1 MAKIR
6 KVAPSVKESEG
17 KHDAG
22 RRLTLHVPMRW
33 GDMDAYGHI
42 NNVEVLRILEE
53 ARVHAFG
60 PPAGTGLP
68 GVEVAQPIFSDL
80 PENTQALVVEHRV
93 KYLSPL
99 NYRNIAAVVEVWVS
113 AIKGASFTVAYA
125 IFDPV
130 TEKKCVI
137 AETVLAFFHEP
148 SGTLVRLDDA
158 KKTQLETLQGPKNFK
173 P

>member
-1 MAKIR
+1 M
-6 KVAPSVKESEG
+6 KVVQEKFDDG
-17 KHDAG
+17 Q
-22 RRLTLHVPMRW
+22 RLTLAVPMRW

-60 PPAGTGLP
+60 PPSGTGLP
-68 GVEVAQPIFSDL
+68 GTDVEMPIFSEL
-80 PENTQALVVEHRV
+80 AAGVQALVVEHRV
-93 KYLSPL
+93 RYLAQL
-99 NYRNIAAVVEVWVS
+99 NYRNVAASVQLWIS

-130 TEKKCVI
+130 TESKCVI

-148 SGTLVRLDDA
+148 SNTLVRLPA
-158 KKTQLETLQGPKNFK
+158 EKKNQLEPLRGPANFK

>member
-1 MAKIR
+1 MMNSPQEQTVQEKF
-6 KVAPSVKESEG
+6 
-17 KHDAG
+17 DDD
-22 RRLTLHVPMRW
+22 RRLTLQVPMRW

-68 GVEVAQPIFSDL
+68 GIDVALPIFSELDADV
-80 PENTQALVVEHRV
+80 QALVVEHRV

-99 NYRNIAAVVEVWVS
+99 NYRNIAATVQVWVS
-113 AIKGASFTVAYA
+113 AVKGASFTVAYG

-130 TEKKCVI
+130 TDVKCVI

-148 SGTLVRLDDA
+148 SGTLVRLSA
-158 KKTQLETLQGPKNFK
+158 EKKAQLEPLRGPANFK
-173 P
+173 A

>member
-1 MAKIR
+1 MDIAE
-6 KVAPSVKESEG
+6 KVPEA
-17 KHDAG
+17 HDDG
-22 RRLTLHVPMRW
+22 GTRLTVHVPMRW

-68 GVEVAQPIFSDL
+68 GVDVERPIFTDL
-80 PENTQALVVEHRV
+80 PAGTQSLVVEHRV

-99 NYRNIAAVVEVWVS
+99 NYRNIPARIEVWVS
-113 AIKGASFTVAYA
+113 AVKGASFTVAYA

-130 TEKKCVI
+130 AGTRCVI
-137 AETVLAFFHEP
+137 AETVLAFFNEV
-148 SGTLVRLDDA
+148 SGTLLRVA
-158 KKTQLETLQGPKNFK
+158 PEKKAQLAPLLGPANFR
-173 P
+173 

>member
-1 MAKIR
+1 M
-6 KVAPSVKESEG
+6 SHQEQTYDG
-17 KHDAG
+17 G
-22 RRLTLHVPMRW
+22 TRLTVHVPMRW

-68 GVEVAQPIFSDL
+68 GIAVAQPIFSELDADV
-80 PENTQALVVEHRV
+80 QALVVEHRV
-93 KYLSPL
+93 RYLSPL
-99 NYRNIAAVVEVWVS
+99 NYRNIPARIQVWVS
-113 AIKGASFTVAYA
+113 AVKGASFTVAYA

-130 TEKKCVI
+130 SESKCVI

-148 SGTLVRLDDA
+148 SGTVVRLA
-158 KKTQLETLQGPKNFK
+158 EGKKAQLEHLRGPKNFK
-173 P
+173 A

>member
-1 MAKIR
+1 M
-6 KVAPSVKESEG
+6 
-17 KHDAG
+17 HDG
-22 RRLTLHVPMRW
+22 GTVLSLEVPLRW

-42 NNVEVLRILEE
+42 NNVEIVRILEE

-68 GVEVAQPIFSDL
+68 GVEVELPIFADL
-80 PENTQALVVEHRV
+80 PPSTQALVVEHRV

-99 NYRNIAAVVEVWVS
+99 NYRNIPVRVQVWVS

-130 TEKKCVI
+130 TDTKCVV
-137 AETVLAFFHEP
+137 AETTLAFFHEE
-148 SGTLVRLDDA
+148 SQTLMRLSPA
-158 KKTQLETLQGPKNFK
+158 KKELLEPLRGPANFR
-173 P
+173 

>member
-1 MAKIR
+1 MTS
-6 KVAPSVKESEG
+6 PQEESDG
-17 KHDAG
+17 G
-22 RRLTLHVPMRW
+22 TRLTLAVPMRW

-68 GVEVAQPIFSDL
+68 GAAVGQPIFSDVDADV
-80 PENTQALVVEHRV
+80 QALVVEHRV
-93 KYLSPL
+93 RYLSPL
-99 NYRNIAAVVEVWVS
+99 NYRNIPAQVQVWIS

-130 TEKKCVI
+130 SEQRCVI

-148 SGTLVRLDDA
+148 SGTVVRLSDV
-158 KKTQLETLQGPKNFK
+158 KKTQLVQLRGPRNFK

>member
-1 MAKIR
+1 
-6 KVAPSVKESEG
+6 
-17 KHDAG
+17 
-22 RRLTLHVPMRW
+22 MRW

-68 GVEVAQPIFSDL
+68 GVAVARPVFADL

-93 KYLSPL
+93 KYLVPL
-99 NYRNIAAVVEVWVS
+99 NYRNVPARVDVWIS
-113 AIKGASFTVAYA
+113 SIKGASFTVAYA

-130 TEKKCVI
+130 TDAKCVV
-137 AETVLAFFHEP
+137 AETVLAFFDEAN
-148 SGTLVRLDDA
+148 GTLVRLSAA
-158 KKTQLETLQGPKNFK
+158 KEVPVGAAAWPGKLSSSIVRMRCRQEAFVTSIPSGSA
-173 P
+173 

>member
-1 MAKIR
+1 MAEIQEMFDG
-6 KVAPSVKESEG
+6 VS
-17 KHDAG
+17 
-22 RRLTLHVPMRW
+22 RLTLAVPMRW

-68 GVEVAQPIFSDL
+68 GVAVARPVFADL

-93 KYLSPL
+93 KYLTPL
-99 NYRNIAAVVEVWVS
+99 NYRNVPAAVDVWIS
-113 AIKGASFTVAYA
+113 SIKGASFTVAYA

-130 TEKKCVI
+130 TGAKCVV
-137 AETVLAFFHEP
+137 AETVLAFLDEVN
-148 SGTLVRLDDA
+148 GTLVRISAA
-158 KKTQLETLQGPKNFK
+158 KKAQLQPLLGPGNFVAQR

>member
-1 MAKIR
+1 MASDPRYDGGI
-6 KVAPSVKESEG
+6 
-17 KHDAG
+17 
-22 RRLTLHVPMRW
+22 RLTLHVPMRW

-68 GVEVAQPIFSDL
+68 GVTVDLPIFADL
-80 PENTQALVVEHRV
+80 PQDTQALVVEHRV
-93 KYLSPL
+93 KYLTPL
-99 NYRNIAAVVEVWVS
+99 NYRNIPARIQVWIS

-130 TEKKCVI
+130 TGVTCVI
-137 AETVLAFFHEP
+137 AETTLAFFNEA
-148 SGTLVRLDDA
+148 SGTLLRISA
-158 KKTQLETLQGPKNFK
+158 HKKAELEPMLGEPNFR
-173 P
+173 